1 MQENVRKELDAL
13 EQMVLNWKASY
24 LGFATSDGNN
34 EFLLE
39 EFHSPYLRRLY
50 QCDYL
55 TVDQAEKF
63 MDQCY
68 DQVEVLR
75 LQIQELESPPGK
87 QGILQKFVENTRKV
101 LQR

>member
-1 MQENVRKELDAL
+1 
-13 EQMVLNWKASY
+13 
-24 LGFATSDGNN
+24 
-34 EFLLE
+34 
-39 EFHSPYLRRLY
+39 LY